1 MHTKIYNIDIIMGS
15 ETNDIIEEFCE
26 SPLQKY
32 QEGLEES
39 MKGTEFIFHSVALL
53 HYHLQKTSLKR
64 IGLPYT
70 DSQKWLKNEKTTT
83 NPKNNDDNC
92 FQYAS
97 AATLDYQ
104 NIKSHPERIL
114 RTT

>member
-15 ETNDIIEEFCE
+15 ETNDIIEELCE

-39 MKGTEFIFHSVALL
+39 MKGTEFIFNSVDLL

-64 IGLPYT
+64 IGLSYT
-70 DSQKWLKNEKTTT
+70 DSQKWLKNEKATT
-83 NPKNNDDNC
+83 NPKNNDHNC

-97 AATLDYQ
+97 TATLDYQ

-114 RTT
+114 KTT